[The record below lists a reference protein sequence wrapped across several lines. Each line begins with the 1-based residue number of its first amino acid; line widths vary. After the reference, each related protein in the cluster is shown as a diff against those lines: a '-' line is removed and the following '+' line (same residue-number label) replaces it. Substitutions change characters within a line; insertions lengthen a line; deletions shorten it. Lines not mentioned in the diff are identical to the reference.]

1 MRNIRMATMAVL
13 LFCLGSAF
21 ALTGQK
27 KMLTY
32 SLSSGRGSDSR
43 LLTPLP
49 LIEGWL
55 DNDHYLVRE
64 NRKPDGRI
72 LAVSVADGRS
82 TVWLDPDSLNK
93 KLPQGFDVNRNL
105 QHSAD
110 YVHFLFNK
118 DQDLYYFN
126 AQRGFLKR
134 LTQTDAPE
142 ETPQFSPDYT
152 RVAFTREHDVYVVA
166 IDSGEE
172 MRVTHDGAELILN
185 GIHSWVY
192 YEEVYNR
199 TRRGFW
205 WSPAGD
211 RLAFVRYDDS
221 SVPVFSLFC
230 ADSVHGSWETAR
242 YPKAGDPNP
251 KVALG
256 VANLADGRITWLD
269 LNADADHYI
278 AHPLWS
284 HDGRALYFQWLNR
297 GQDHLKLYRADPA
310 SGACTEVYEERQP
323 SWVDFF
329 EDVQLLENGDGF
341 ILRSDKSGWPH
352 LYHYDST
359 GRLQRQLT
367 SGEWAVK
374 RIERVDEKRGWIY
387 FSAGRPAST
396 ETQLYR
402 VGLKARPVQQLTHSP
417 GTHSIR
423 LSPDSRFFI
432 DTWSNVA
439 QPAKMELTATGG
451 KPVRT
456 LADANSPQLSEYE
469 LGRVALFSI
478 TTSDGLSLPAVWVL
492 PADLDS
498 SKKYPVL
505 ISVYGG
511 PAAATVSNSW
521 QGLRNHYYAQNGIIW
536 MSVDHRGSGH
546 FGKKGVA
553 LMHRRLGHWEMND
566 YIEAVK
572 WLRRRPFVDS
582 TRMAITGGSYGGYV
596 TCLALTRGAGYFT
609 HGIADFSVT
618 DFRLYDSIYSERYMD
633 APAENRSGYDSTSVM
648 TWSDRYRGLL
658 RVTHGTLDDNVHI
671 QNTLQLITARQDQ
684 NRHFEMMI
692 YPGSRHGYGPAKG
705 RHSGQESMRF
715 WFRQLLDREWTAD

>member
-1 MRNIRMATMAVL
+1 MRNIRIALTALL
-13 LFCLGSAF
+13 LFSLGSVF
-21 ALTGQK
+21 TLTAQK
-27 KMLTY
+27 KKLTY
-32 SLSSGRGSDSR
+32 SLSSGRAGDPR

-55 DNDHYLVRE
+55 DNEHYLVRE

-72 LAVSVADGRS
+72 LAVSVTDGQS

-93 KLPQGFDVNRNL
+93 KLPQGFDVSSSL

-110 YVHFLFNK
+110 YVHFLFSK

-126 AQRGFLKR
+126 AQRGLFKR
-134 LTQTDAPE
+134 LTQSAAAE
-142 ETPQFSPDYT
+142 ETPHFSPDHR
-152 RVAFTREHDVYVVA
+152 RVAFTREHDLYVVA

-172 MRVTHDGAELILN
+172 TRITDDGAELILN

-199 TRRGFW
+199 ARRGFW

-221 SVPVFSLFC
+221 SVPEFSLFC

-242 YPKAGDPNP
+242 YPKAGDANP

-256 VANLADGRITWLD
+256 VANLADGRITWMNLE
-269 LNADADHYI
+269 ADEDHYI
-278 AHPLWS
+278 AHPIWS

-310 SGACTEVYEERQP
+310 NGGCSVVYEERQP
-323 SWVDFF
+323 AWVEFF
-329 EDVQLLENGDGF
+329 EDMQLLENGTGF
-341 ILRSDKSGWPH
+341 LLRSDKSGWPH
-352 LYHYDST
+352 LYHYDLR
-359 GRLQRQLT
+359 GRLRRQLT

-374 RIERVDEKRGWIY
+374 RIEQVDEKRGWVY
-387 FSAGRPAST
+387 FSAGRPVGT
-396 ETQLYR
+396 ETQLFR
-402 VGLKARPVQQLTHSP
+402 VGLKAGPLQQLTHSP
-417 GTHSIR
+417 GAHSVR

-432 DTWSNVA
+432 DTWSNIA
-439 QPAKMELTATGG
+439 QPAKMELVVTGG
-451 KPVRT
+451 KPVCT
-456 LADANSPQLSEYE
+456 LAEANSPQLAEYE
-469 LGRVALFSI
+469 LGRVTLFSI
-478 TTSDGLSLPAVWVL
+478 PTGDGFFLPAVWVL

-521 QGLRNHYYAQNGIIW
+521 QALRNHYYAQNGIIW
-536 MSVDHRGSGH
+536 LSVDHRGSGH
-546 FGKKGVA
+546 FGKKGAA

-566 YIEAVK
+566 YIETVK
-572 WLRRRPFVDS
+572 WLRRQPFVDS
-582 TRMAITGGSYGGYV
+582 TRIAITGGSYGGYV

-609 HGIADFSVT
+609 HGIAEFPVT
-618 DFRLYDSIYSERYMD
+618 DFRLYDSIYTERYMD

-648 TWSDRYRGLL
+648 TWAERYHGLL
-658 RVTHGTLDDNVHI
+658 RITHGTLDDNVHM
-671 QNTLQLITARQDQ
+671 QNTLQLIAALQDR